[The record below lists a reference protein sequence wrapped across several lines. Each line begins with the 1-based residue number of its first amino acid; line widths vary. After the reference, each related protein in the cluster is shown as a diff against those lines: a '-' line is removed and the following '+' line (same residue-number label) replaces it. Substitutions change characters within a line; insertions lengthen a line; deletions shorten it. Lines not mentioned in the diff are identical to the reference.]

1 MNKTVSDSV
10 KHDEENKS
18 NVIMTEARVGQG
30 DKE

>member
-18 NVIMTEARVGQG
+18 DVIITEGRGHS
-30 DKE
+30 E

>member
-18 NVIMTEARVGQG
+18 DVIMTEGRGHS
-30 DKE
+30 E

>member
-10 KHDEENKS
+10 KHDEENKRD
-18 NVIMTEARVGQG
+18 VIMTEARVGQG